1 MISPQMNQDASCPT
15 KITAWQT
22 TGNTAGDARK
32 TWADGDGDVDTSD
45 LTTSIINFT
54 SALSSGASA
63 VPEPGSL
70 ILLLLGITFLASRR
84 RWLMA

>member
-1 MISPQMNQDASCPT
+1 MISPQMNQAASCPT

-22 TGNTAGDARK
+22 TGNTAGDAGK

-70 ILLLLGITFLASRR
+70 ILLVMGM
-84 RWLMA
+84 MALVLPRCRS